1 MSSHY
6 YKKAKKDQIEIFCTV
21 VECSNNM
28 TLAKDIVGLSVSSI
42 SAKISSLAADLGF
55 ELFDNKINSLYLT
68 AKGKDYYEEM
78 KNKPRIFLKSNDI
91 TPKII
96 IKNNIFTKLSK
107 NLNKKIKMI
116 KYGKYYY
123 TVFGTNGYEGHHT
136 HETPVERYLVWGKF
150 TLSQLMKHDNGS
162 YWRLITKYGIKI
174 D

>member
-91 TPKII
+91 KPKMIV
-96 IKNNIFTKLSK
+96 KNNIFT
-107 NLNKKIKMI
+107 NLNEKIK
-116 KYGKYYY
+116 KLWLYL
-123 TVFGTNGYEGHHT
+123 GY
-136 HETPVERYLVWGKF
+136 K
-150 TLSQLMKHDNGS
+150 KS
-162 YWRLITKYGIKI
+162 YKI
-174 D
+174 I